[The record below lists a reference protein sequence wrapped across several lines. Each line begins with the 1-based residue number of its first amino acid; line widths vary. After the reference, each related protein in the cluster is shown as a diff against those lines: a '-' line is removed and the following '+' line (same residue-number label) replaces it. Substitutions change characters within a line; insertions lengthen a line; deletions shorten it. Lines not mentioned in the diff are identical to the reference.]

1 MHRPVAVRR
10 FVGLF
15 VGDETCTRLCRTAVK
30 VGVYWDGT
38 LSRVITVPNLCSRI
52 DLHPH
57 PSLSSVLSAFR
68 RSLWVQRKQRPIIIR
83 HQVAIAIDL
92 DFLVFSTKRDSLLL
106 HSNTKRRLRQIM
118 SNQGPQLRHKASEP
132 ATGKVSHQRGSA
144 SEPRS
149 MLSSRFSELI
159 HPFLTFPHIPGRLDR
174 RREGETSRPQSI
186 RQRRGP
192 LFPRPKLSDGG
203 YHHPGECRLRD
214 PMHLPLHPLSQL
226 ERQYERSTE

>member
-1 MHRPVAVRR
+1 
-10 FVGLF
+10 
-15 VGDETCTRLCRTAVK
+15 
-30 VGVYWDGT
+30 

-57 PSLSSVLSAFR
+57 HPFPFVRPLCLSTQPLASKETAAHH
-68 RSLWVQRKQRPIIIR
+68 
-83 HQVAIAIDL
+83 HQVAFDL
-92 DFLVFSTKRDSLLL
+92 DLLVFSTKRHSLLL
-106 HSNTKRRLRQIM
+106 HSNPKRRLQQIM

-192 LFPRPKLSDGG
+192 LFPRPKLPDGG
-203 YHHPGECRLRD
+203 YHHPGERRLRY
-214 PMHLPLHPLSQL
+214 PMHLPVHPLSQL